1 MKYQN
6 FLRVFL
12 LLACFSRTAFAEDAP
27 AVEKSDTESA
37 VEYHQAGDAYYLQQD
52 YDQACAAYAAAYSLK
67 QHYQTAGNLGD
78 CEMRSGDYRNA
89 AEHLSKFIGEY
100 PASEPRD
107 RLENAKALLAQAR
120 TKVGVL
126 RIDSSLT
133 GAQVSMDGRP
143 IGSGPMATELFVEP
157 GRYRVE
163 AKTGSEL
170 VQRIVDVQASEER
183 RVQLEPVPKVA
194 VERRHEEPS
203 GKGKVIG
210 AGIAGGLG
218 AMGVVVGGGF
228 LIGALLKEQE
238 RSILVHDVFGDAP
251 KGNECTTAQF
261 QTDCNR
267 IGALVDEKYVFQNV
281 AIGGFVVGV
290 AGVATSIALGL
301 SSRRS
306 PAGPKVG
313 TSVMVVPTASGIVV
327 GGKF

>member
-1 MKYQN
+1 
-6 FLRVFL
+6 
-12 LLACFSRTAFAEDAP
+12 
-27 AVEKSDTESA
+27 
-37 VEYHQAGDAYYLQQD
+37 
-52 YDQACAAYAAAYSLK
+52 
-67 QHYQTAGNLGD
+67 
-78 CEMRSGDYRNA
+78 
-89 AEHLSKFIGEY
+89 
-100 PASEPRD
+100 
-107 RLENAKALLAQAR
+107 
-120 TKVGVL
+120 VGVL

-170 VQRIVDVQASEER
+170 IQRIVDVQAGEER

-218 AMGVVVGGGF
+218 AVGFAAG
-228 LIGALLKEQE
+228 ITALVLSTSRNQE
-238 RSILVHDVFGDAP
+238 RDQLVGHIFGNAP